1 MSSKNQNQTT
11 EKDFLNELNEEK
23 QKIIKT
29 DGNVLVVANP
39 GTGKTLLLAYKFI
52 YLLKKGLKPE
62 DILCLTFTN
71 KAKRELEDRI
81 IELIKKQ
88 KMDVDLSKLKVH
100 TFHSYALDFM
110 EEDDVVS
117 SNLLRFSIYRYLKEN
132 EILNY
137 ADEYLL
143 DIIVPKME
151 NLLRYL
157 KSFGIT
163 PDKINLKKAKEFV
176 VGDEKFTK
184 EELDKFA
191 EDFVKIFEYY
201 EKSKKKKGIDYADM
215 LINFLNLKTH
225 SKFKYVL
232 VDELQ
237 DVNIIE
243 ADIALKSGEHFVAV
257 GDKKQAI
264 FGFQGGSIL
273 NFKKFAKSTNFVL
286 SENFRSS
293 NEVLN
298 YAREAFTSKT
308 KDSVHKEDL
317 KNLKNKGAKP
327 SEKPLIYETERE
339 NAYRVVCELVKQ
351 LSKEHKKVAVIA
363 RTNSQLMDI
372 SKEMKN
378 RGIDHSSTYFSA
390 SADAKEKIITFLKG
404 VLSKDVQIVKNSM
417 FTPFFPCSVQDA
429 FDIVNQK
436 IRTLED
442 IYKLCPEF
450 KKLRESIKTMEDLD
464 IVFKERIIPI
474 SINYGREF
482 LLASLNVQDALIEAI
497 KVIDILDMK
506 NIIDYLQSS
515 DLLVD
520 GSDVEKQV
528 IVTTVHKSKGKEY
541 EAVIY
546 IPTKTRDKSNFQ
558 DRTVEAILKAENI
571 DAKEEL
577 EEEALRI
584 DFVAF
589 TRAKTKLCIVTDKVE
604 DYLNDY
610 AEIATIAVEAIES
623 FDINERSKRAY
634 SLFVNKEY
642 EKAKKLLENDKS
654 WIIPYIRNH
663 FENLPHLSFS
673 SLNDNPYDYLIYNI
687 LKIKDFSSS
696 MTLGSDVHGIAK
708 IMCEGNKCE
717 VETLYKPYKENID
730 KMLIQIRKQYP
741 ELAEAEQELK
751 IPLAKLIPTK
761 DEINFKGFIDAVFKN
776 KKDEYLIID
785 WKTDKKDDKA
795 SHHRQQ
801 LEAYKRG
808 FSIKKNIPTDK
819 IKVAIC
825 FIGLR
830 RTINTGKIECMFDDK
845 QPAKSAFDTFTKKA
859 NKILEWK
866 KNPESFLKDL
876 EDNEMDDDLW
886 RAVVEQ
892 WRGERK

>member
-1 MSSKNQNQTT
+1 MAT
-11 EKDFLNELNEEK
+11 KDFLSDLNEEK

-39 GTGKTLLLAYKFI
+39 GTGKTKLLAYKFI
-52 YLLKKGLKPE
+52 YLLKQGLKPE
-62 DILCLTFTN
+62 EILCLTFTN

-88 KMDVDLSKLKVH
+88 DLDTDLSKLNVH

-110 EEDDVVS
+110 EEDEIVS
-117 SNLLRFSIYRYLKEN
+117 SNLLRFSIYRYLKQH

-137 ADEYLL
+137 SDEYLI
-143 DIIVPKME
+143 DTIVPKME

-163 PDKINLKKAKEFV
+163 PDKINLKKAKQFIEA
-176 VGDEKFTK
+176 DEKLTK

-201 EKSKKKKGIDYADM
+201 EKSKEKKGIDYADM
-215 LINFLNLKTH
+215 LINFLNLKNH

-243 ADIALKSGEHFVAV
+243 ADIALKSGDNFVAV

-264 FGFQGGSIL
+264 FGFQGGSTI
-273 NFKKFAKSTNFVL
+273 NFKKFSKATNFIL

-293 NEVLN
+293 NEILN
-298 YAREAFTSKT
+298 YASEAFTSKT
-308 KDSVHKEDL
+308 KDKSHKEDL
-317 KNLKNKGAKP
+317 KNLKNREAKP
-327 SEKPLIYETERE
+327 SVKPQIYETARE
-339 NAYRVVCELVKQ
+339 DTYRVVCELVKQ

-363 RTNSQLMDI
+363 RTNSQLMTI
-372 SKEMKN
+372 SKELKN
-378 RGIDHSSTYFSA
+378 RGIDHSSTFFSA
-390 SADAKEKIITFLKG
+390 SGDAKEKIITFLKG
-404 VLSKDVQIVKNSM
+404 VLSNDVQIVKNSM
-417 FTPFFPCSVQDA
+417 FTPFFPCSIQNA
-429 FDIVNQK
+429 FDIADK
-436 IRTLED
+436 KTKTLED
-442 IYKLCPEF
+442 VYNLCPEF
-450 KKLRESIKTMEDLD
+450 KKLRESVKSIQDLD
-464 IVFKERIIPI
+464 LIFKERITPV

-482 LLASLNVQDALIEAI
+482 LLASLNVQEALREAI
-497 KVIDILDMK
+497 KVIDTLDMK

-515 DLLVD
+515 NLLVD

-558 DRTVEAILKAENI
+558 DRTVEAILKSENI

-577 EEEALRI
+577 EEESLRI

-604 DYLNDY
+604 DYMNNY
-610 AEIATIAVEAIES
+610 SEATKIQVEAIES
-623 FDINERSKRAY
+623 FDLTEKSKRAY
-634 SLFVNKEY
+634 NLFVNGEY
-642 EKAKKLLENDKS
+642 DKAKELLKNDKS
-654 WIIPYIRNH
+654 WIVSYIRNH
-663 FENLPHLSFS
+663 FENLPHISFS
-673 SLNDNPYDYLIYNI
+673 GLNDDPYEYLIYNI
-687 LKIKDFSSS
+687 LHIKDFSSS
-696 MTLGSDVHGIAK
+696 TNLGSEVHKIAK
-708 IMCEGNKCE
+708 IMCDGDKCE
-717 VETLYKPYKENID
+717 VEKEYKPYKENIE
-730 KMLIQIRKQYP
+730 KMLIEIKKQYP

-751 IPLAKLIPTK
+751 IPLAKLIQT
-761 DEINFKGFIDAVFKN
+761 DDGINFKGFIDAVFKN
-776 KKDEYLIID
+776 KDSYLIVD
-785 WKTDKKDDKA
+785 WKSDKKVDRA
-795 SHHRQQ
+795 SEHRQQ
-801 LEAYKRG
+801 LEAYRRG
-808 FSIKKNIPTDK
+808 FSIKKNISIDK

-830 RTINTGKIECMFDDK
+830 RTINLGKIECMFDDK

-866 KNPESFLKDL
+866 KNPEAFFTELMEK
-876 EDNEMDDDLW
+876 EVNDDLW
-886 RAVVEQ
+886 RSVVEQ
-892 WRGERK
+892 YKTEKN